1 MGKSILRLKT
11 FYIIIMSFI
20 FMSSLSLFGAVS
32 IDRTTP
38 IGENTSRANYEA
50 ITVTFN
56 QQMVALQAV
65 KEVTNQY
72 FSFNIDVKGKY
83 RWLSVNTLA
92 FYPSEALPDN
102 TKIEVTLKKGIKS
115 ELTGDILENDYTWTF
130 NTLRQIGRAHV

>member
-1 MGKSILRLKT
+1 MEKSILRLKT

-56 QQMVALQAV
+56 Q
-65 KEVTNQY
+65 
-72 FSFNIDVKGKY
+72 
-83 RWLSVNTLA
+83 
-92 FYPSEALPDN
+92 
-102 TKIEVTLKKGIKS
+102 
-115 ELTGDILENDYTWTF
+115 
-130 NTLRQIGRAHV
+130 

>member
-83 RWLSVNTLA
+83 LD
-92 FYPSEALPDN
+92 F
-102 TKIEVTLKKGIKS
+102 
-115 ELTGDILENDYTWTF
+115 
-130 NTLRQIGRAHV
+130 